1 MATIL
6 FWVIVSLGAL
16 VIDIAT
22 SSFFFAGLTV
32 GGIFALIAGILDYN
46 LLIQFIVFGI
56 VSAVSIAVEYEW
68 LRKRLKKSI
77 RKTLKM
83 EEEYIGRNIVAEEDI
98 NSIGRA
104 KIGGI
109 YWTVENSGE
118 PVKKGESARI
128 IGIKGNKFII
138 KK

>member
-6 FWVIVSLGAL
+6 FWVIVSIGAL
-16 VIDIAT
+16 VVDIAT
-22 SSFFFAGLTV
+22 SSFFFAGLTI

-46 LLIQFIVFGI
+46 LLIQFLVFGI
-56 VSAVSIAVEYEW
+56 VSAVSIAIEYEW

-77 RKTLKM
+77 PKTLKM
-83 EEEYIGRNIVAEEDI
+83 EEEYIGRSIVAKEDI
-98 NSIGRA
+98 NSIGRVE
-104 KIGGI
+104 IGGI

-118 PVKKGESARI
+118 PIKMGDRARI